1 MNRTFVQLAMILALL
16 TLVIQLY
23 NGEEPFSA
31 VVFSGLIFIG
41 AIFIVLIGFYFM
53 RSGISFMENQHGE
66 DIIQEQEE
74 ENIMEPEDT

>member
-23 NGEEPFSA
+23 NEAEPFSA
-31 VVFSGLIFIG
+31 IVLSGLIFIA

-53 RSGISFMENQHGE
+53 RSGISFMENQNE
-66 DIIQEQEE
+66 DDFLPPEDEE
-74 ENIMEPEDT
+74 TMEPEEA